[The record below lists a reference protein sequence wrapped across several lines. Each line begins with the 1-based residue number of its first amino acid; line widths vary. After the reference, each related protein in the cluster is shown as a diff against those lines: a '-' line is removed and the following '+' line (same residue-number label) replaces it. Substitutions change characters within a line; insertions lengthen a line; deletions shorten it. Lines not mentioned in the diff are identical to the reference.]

1 MKAAILE
8 KVKTLVVKDIPIPH
22 YGDDEV
28 LVNIKEVGLCGSDV
42 HFYNDGRIG
51 DFIVKKPLILGHES
65 SGIIAK
71 IGKNVKGFKI
81 GDRVSVEAGLPCY
94 KCYFCKT
101 GKYHLCNN
109 IAFLAAPPSNGAFV
123 EYMKYDPNFLFKV
136 SDDVS
141 FTEAALAEPLS
152 VGYSCATR
160 AEVKA
165 GDYVCILGSGPIG
178 LACLEMSKIM
188 GASRIFITD
197 IDDYRLSIAKKHGAF
212 KTINVL
218 KDDLEKII
226 NAYTEDLGVDSVIEA
241 SGNEDSIIN
250 SLKIVRRG
258 GKVVWAGLGKD
269 NITIPYNNATFKDI
283 SIEMIF
289 RYKNT
294 YKPIIR
300 MLESK
305 MINFEDWVTHR
316 FKLDEIQKAFDT
328 TNNPLVNKMKIIIE
342 I

>member
-1 MKAAILE
+1 
-8 KVKTLVVKDIPIPH
+8 
-22 YGDDEV
+22 
-28 LVNIKEVGLCGSDV
+28 
-42 HFYNDGRIG
+42 
-51 DFIVKKPLILGHES
+51 
-65 SGIIAK
+65 
-71 IGKNVKGFKI
+71 
-81 GDRVSVEAGLPCY
+81 
-94 KCYFCKT
+94 
-101 GKYHLCNN
+101 
-109 IAFLAAPPSNGAFV
+109 
-123 EYMKYDPNFLFKV
+123 
-136 SDDVS
+136 
-141 FTEAALAEPLS
+141 
-152 VGYSCATR
+152 
-160 AEVKA
+160 
-165 GDYVCILGSGPIG
+165 
-178 LACLEMSKIM
+178 ACLEMSKIM

-197 IDDYRLSIAKKHGAF
+197 IDDYRLNIAKKHGAF
-212 KTINVL
+212 KIINIL
-218 KDDLEKII
+218 KDDLVKII
-226 NAYTEDLGVDSVIEA
+226 NAYTESLGVDSVIEA
-241 SGNEDSIIN
+241 SGNEESMIN

-294 YKPIIR
+294 YMPIIR